1 MASAELNMQPSAQ
14 YNETQLVN
22 VSLWQ
27 DGAVLD
33 SVFQLLPRVC
43 VPNLRLVCKEWL
55 LCTSKLWSL
64 RHKLHKLCLKV
75 CLLSDTKFLQ
85 DL

>member
-1 MASAELNMQPSAQ
+1 MQPSAQ

-55 LCTSKLWSL
+55 LCTSKL
-64 RHKLHKLCLKV
+64 
-75 CLLSDTKFLQ
+75 
-85 DL
+85 